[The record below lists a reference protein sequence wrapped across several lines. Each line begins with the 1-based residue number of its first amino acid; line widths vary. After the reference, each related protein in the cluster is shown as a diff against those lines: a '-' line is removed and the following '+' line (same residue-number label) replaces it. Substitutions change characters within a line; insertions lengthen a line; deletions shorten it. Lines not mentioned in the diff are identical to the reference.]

1 MKQLA
6 HFKEVSIDLPVY
18 GRHGQLMKAQIFQW
32 ATGGTLKREARRKV
46 IVKAL
51 DKVTLTFHEGAR
63 VGLIG
68 HNGAGKTTLLRA
80 LSGVYEPSQG
90 RVTTWGKVTALFD
103 VLFGVHEE
111 LTGRENL
118 LLRGSLEG
126 LSRKEVRGIEKK
138 VVEWAQLGDYFHMPL
153 RSYSNGMKLRLG
165 FALATAVARP
175 DIFLFDEIV
184 GIGDRE
190 FQREAKNHLRTII
203 DQANLVVLA
212 SHDLSIIREM
222 CDQVVWLRRGRVA
235 FFGPVDE
242 GLERYQKE
250 VDC

>member
-1 MKQLA
+1 MKHIV
-6 HFKEVSIDLPVY
+6 HFQEVSIDLPIY
-18 GRHGQLMKAQIFQW
+18 GRHHQLMKTTVFQW
-32 ATGGTLKREARRKV
+32 ATGGMLKRTSRRRV
-46 IVKAL
+46 VVKAL
-51 DKVTLTFHEGAR
+51 DNVTLTLNKGAR

-68 HNGAGKTTLLRA
+68 HNGAGKTTFLRA

-90 RVTTWGKVTALFD
+90 TITAQGKVVALFD

-126 LSRKEVRGIEKK
+126 LARKEVRAIEEK

-190 FQREAKNHLRTII
+190 FQREAQKHLRAII
-203 DQANLVVLA
+203 DQAHLVVLA

-222 CDQVVWLRRGRVA
+222 CDQVVWLRRGKVA
-235 FFGPVDE
+235 FFGSVSE
-242 GLERYQKE
+242 GLERYQQE
-250 VDC
+250 VDG